1 MSKTSILAETLAEIR
16 EIKEGI
22 EKNANHI
29 LKNTLKEDLEA
40 LVRKGLNEAEED
52 IQSDDIVGDGN
63 PTDQDSEIVNPEEM
77 PSVEPEMDPTME
89 PEMDSTMEPEMGGAE
104 VIDLT
109 DEPFDKVVDTFERM
123 QLTDEI
129 EIVKTP
135 EGGIQINIE
144 PEGATPDMGGEE
156 TPIEEPEM
164 GGDETEDDLS
174 LDMGGEETP
183 IEEPEMGGDETED
196 DDETIKEEN
205 EAVYE
210 IEITEDEHTAEHEEP
225 VAHVGAKT
233 GMSGDAASG
242 HDHEVNENEEVE
254 EGRAKAKD
262 SMRNEVEEGR
272 AKAKDS
278 MRHNTE
284 ELHES
289 LVATRKKL
297 QALVSENKN
306 KTQELENVT
315 ALVEEFKGAEK
326 EYKAA
331 IKNLKGQ
338 LQEVALFTSNL
349 TYAVKLMTENS
360 TTKDEKLDILKR
372 FDSAKTLTESRE
384 VFNSLE
390 SLFKSSKT
398 TVEKTI
404 EERVLETPKA
414 SGAANL
420 NESTAYKNPQ
430 LERMLDIIGKIK

>member
-1 MSKTSILAETLAEIR
+1 MSKTSILAETLAEIQ

-22 EKNANHI
+22 EKNANHV
-29 LKNTLKEDLEA
+29 LRSTLKDDLEA
-40 LVRKGLNEAEED
+40 IVRKGLNEAEED
-52 IQSDDIVGDGN
+52 IQPNDMVGDGD
-63 PTDQDSEIVNPEEM
+63 PTDQGSEIANPEEM
-77 PSVEPEMDPTME
+77 PSDETDIDPTAGVDAGE
-89 PEMDSTMEPEMGGAE
+89 TE

-109 DEPFDKVVDTFERM
+109 QEPFEKVSDEFDRM

-144 PEGATPDMGGEE
+144 PTGAEAGAEE
-156 TPIEEPEM
+156 MPAEEPAPGE
-164 GGDETEDDLS
+164 DEIVAADDL
-174 LDMGGEETP
+174 GAEAGAEEMPADEPTP
-183 IEEPEMGGDETED
+183 GD
-196 DDETIKEEN
+196 DDETMKEN
-205 EAVYE
+205 EVVYE
-210 IEITEDEHTAEHEEP
+210 IEIAE
-225 VAHVGAKT
+225 
-233 GMSGDAASG
+233 DAAIS
-242 HDHEVNENEEVE
+242 ETTEEVKE
-254 EGRAKAKD
+254 EGTEEVKESAEEVKETVEETLAPEKEMEEDVKHVTAKAHMK
-262 SMRNEVEEGR
+262 
-272 AKAKDS
+272 
-278 MRHNTE
+278 HNTD

-297 QALVSENKN
+297 QALMTENKM
-306 KTQELENVT
+306 KSQELENVN
-315 ALVEEFKGAEK
+315 ALVEEFKNAEV
-326 EYKAA
+326 EYKSA

-390 SLFKSSKT
+390 SLFKTSKS

-414 SGAANL
+414 SGASNL

>member
-1 MSKTSILAETLAEIR
+1 MSKTSILAETLAEIQ

-29 LKNTLKEDLEA
+29 LKSTLKEDLEA
-40 LVRKGLNEAEED
+40 IVRKGLNEAEED
-52 IQSDDIVGDGN
+52 IQPDDMVGDGN
-63 PTDQDSEIVNPEEM
+63 PTDQDSQIVNPEEM
-77 PSVEPEMDPTME
+77 PSDETGMDPTME
-89 PEMDSTMEPEMGGAE
+89 PDAGEAE

-144 PEGATPDMGGEE
+144 PEGGATEMGGEE
-156 TPIEEPEM
+156 SPIEEPVA
-164 GGDETEDDLS
+164 GDDVASADELG
-174 LDMGGEETP
+174 LDMGGEESP
-183 IEEPEMGGDETED
+183 IEEPVAGDEMDD
-196 DDETIKEEN
+196 DDETMKEEN
-205 EAVYE
+205 KVVYE
-210 IEITEDEHTAEHEEP
+210 IEIAEEETVTETAEEM
-225 VAHVGAKT
+225 KT
-233 GMSGDAASG
+233 
-242 HDHEVNENEEVE
+242 EEVKETVE
-254 EGRAKAKD
+254 EMAHDSEMKETEMEEDVKHVKAKA
-262 SMRNEVEEGR
+262 SM
-272 AKAKDS
+272 K
-278 MRHNTE
+278 HNTE

-289 LVATRKKL
+289 LIATRKKL
-297 QALVSENKN
+297 QALVTENKN
-306 KTQELENVT
+306 KTQELKNVT
-315 ALVEEFKGAEK
+315 TLVEEFKDVEK

-384 VFNSLE
+384 VYNSLE
-390 SLFKSSKT
+390 TLFTSSKT

>member
-1 MSKTSILAETLAEIR
+1 MSKTSILAETLAEIQ

-22 EKNANHI
+22 EKNANHV
-29 LKNTLKEDLEA
+29 LRSTLKDDLEA
-40 LVRKGLNEAEED
+40 IVRKGLNEAEED
-52 IQSDDIVGDGN
+52 IQPNDMVGDGD
-63 PTDQDSEIVNPEEM
+63 PTDQGSEIANPEEM
-77 PSVEPEMDPTME
+77 PSDETDIDPTAGVDAGE
-89 PEMDSTMEPEMGGAE
+89 TE

-109 DEPFDKVVDTFERM
+109 QEPFEKVSDEFDRM

-144 PEGATPDMGGEE
+144 PTGAEAGAEE
-156 TPIEEPEM
+156 MPAEEPAPGE
-164 GGDETEDDLS
+164 DEIVAADDL
-174 LDMGGEETP
+174 GAEAGAEEMPADEPTP
-183 IEEPEMGGDETED
+183 GD
-196 DDETIKEEN
+196 DDETMKEN
-205 EAVYE
+205 EVVYE
-210 IEITEDEHTAEHEEP
+210 IEIAE
-225 VAHVGAKT
+225 
-233 GMSGDAASG
+233 DAAIS
-242 HDHEVNENEEVE
+242 ETTEEVKETVE
-254 EGRAKAKD
+254 ETLAPEKEMEEDVKHVTAKAHMK
-262 SMRNEVEEGR
+262 
-272 AKAKDS
+272 
-278 MRHNTE
+278 HNTD

-297 QALVSENKN
+297 QALMTENKM
-306 KTQELENVT
+306 KSQELENVN
-315 ALVEEFKGAEK
+315 ALVEEFKNAEV
-326 EYKAA
+326 EYKSA

-390 SLFKSSKT
+390 SLFKTSKN

-414 SGAANL
+414 SGASNL

>member
-1 MSKTSILAETLAEIR
+1 MSKNSILAETLADIK
-16 EIKEGI
+16 EIKESI
-22 EKNANHI
+22 EKNANHV
-29 LKNTLKEDLEA
+29 LKSTLKEDLEA
-40 LVRKGLNEAEED
+40 IVRKGLNEAEED
-52 IQSDDIVGDGN
+52 IQPDDMVGDGS

-77 PSVEPEMDPTME
+77 PTMTPEMDPTME
-89 PEMDSTMEPEMGGAE
+89 PEMGDSE

-144 PEGATPDMGGEE
+144 PEGGVSKMGGEE
-156 TPIEEPEM
+156 LPIGEPAI
-164 GGDETEDDLS
+164 GDDVPSTDELG
-174 LDMGGEETP
+174 LDMGGEEPTG
-183 IEEPEMGGDETED
+183 EEPEIGGEEPTGEEPEIGD
-196 DDETIKEEN
+196 DDETIKEKSEV
-205 EAVYE
+205 VYE
-210 IEITEDEHTAEHEEP
+210 IEIGEEETVTETETKMEGETEMEED
-225 VAHVGAKT
+225 VKHV
-233 GMSGDAASG
+233 
-242 HDHEVNENEEVE
+242 V
-254 EGRAKAKD
+254 AKA
-262 SMRNEVEEGR
+262 SM
-272 AKAKDS
+272 K
-278 MRHNTE
+278 HNTE

-289 LVATRKKL
+289 LIATRKKM
-297 QALVSENKN
+297 QALVTENN
-306 KTQELENVT
+306 KKVKELETVN
-315 ALVEEFKGAEK
+315 ALVEQFKDAEK
-326 EYKAA
+326 EYKSA

-349 TYAVKLMTENS
+349 TYAVKLITENS

-390 SLFKSSKT
+390 SLLKSNKQT
-398 TVEKTI
+398 ATKTI

-414 SGAANL
+414 SGSTNL

>member
-1 MSKTSILAETLAEIR
+1 MSKTSILAETLAEIQ

-22 EKNANHI
+22 EKNANHV
-29 LKNTLKEDLEA
+29 LRSTLKDDLEA
-40 LVRKGLNEAEED
+40 IVRKGLNEAEED
-52 IQSDDIVGDGN
+52 IQPNDMVGNGD
-63 PTDQDSEIVNPEEM
+63 PTDQGSEVVDTEEM
-77 PSVEPEMDPTME
+77 PSDDAGIDPTIGV
-89 PEMDSTMEPEMGGAE
+89 DSEETE

-109 DEPFDKVVDTFERM
+109 NEPFDKVSNEFEHM

-144 PEGATPDMGGEE
+144 PTGAEAGAEE
-156 TPIEEPEM
+156 MPAEEPAPGEDEIVAADNLGAEAGAEEM
-164 GGDETEDDLS
+164 PS
-174 LDMGGEETP
+174 EEMP
-183 IEEPEMGGDETED
+183 AEEPNPE
-196 DDETIKEEN
+196 DDETMKKN
-205 EAVYE
+205 EVVYE
-210 IEITEDEHTAEHEEP
+210 IEIVEPETEEGEKNPETDLPPPPPELIPVLEKHATAE
-225 VAHVGAKT
+225 AHMMQKT
-233 GMSGDAASG
+233 
-242 HDHEVNENEEVE
+242 
-254 EGRAKAKD
+254 K
-262 SMRNEVEEGR
+262 
-272 AKAKDS
+272 
-278 MRHNTE
+278 

-297 QALVSENKN
+297 QTLMTENKI
-306 KTQELENVT
+306 KSQELENVN
-315 ALVEEFKGAEK
+315 ALVEEFKGAEL
-326 EYKAA
+326 EYKSA

-390 SLFKSSKT
+390 SLFKTSKN

-414 SGAANL
+414 SGASNL

>member
-1 MSKTSILAETLAEIR
+1 MSKTSILAETLAEIQ

-22 EKNANHI
+22 EKNANHV
-29 LKNTLKEDLEA
+29 LRSTLKDDLEA
-40 LVRKGLNEAEED
+40 IVRKGLNEAEED
-52 IQSDDIVGDGN
+52 IQPNDMVGDGD
-63 PTDQDSEIVNPEEM
+63 PADQGSEIANPEEM
-77 PSVEPEMDPTME
+77 PSDETDIDPTAGVDAGE
-89 PEMDSTMEPEMGGAE
+89 TE

-109 DEPFDKVVDTFERM
+109 QEPFEKVSDEFDRM

-144 PEGATPDMGGEE
+144 PTGAEAGAEEMPADEPTPGE
-156 TPIEEPEM
+156 
-164 GGDETEDDLS
+164 DEIVAADDLGAEAGAEEMPA
-174 LDMGGEETP
+174 DEPTPGE
-183 IEEPEMGGDETED
+183 
-196 DDETIKEEN
+196 DDETMKEN
-205 EAVYE
+205 EVVYE
-210 IEITEDEHTAEHEEP
+210 IEIAE
-225 VAHVGAKT
+225 
-233 GMSGDAASG
+233 DAAIS
-242 HDHEVNENEEVE
+242 ETTEEVKE
-254 EGRAKAKD
+254 EGTEEVKESTEEVKETVEETLTPEKEMEEDVKHVTAKAHMK
-262 SMRNEVEEGR
+262 
-272 AKAKDS
+272 
-278 MRHNTE
+278 HNTE

-297 QALVSENKN
+297 QALMTENKM
-306 KTQELENVT
+306 KSQELENVNT
-315 ALVEEFKGAEK
+315 LVEEFKNAEV
-326 EYKAA
+326 EYKSA

-390 SLFKSSKT
+390 SLFKTSKN

-414 SGAANL
+414 SGASNL

>member
-1 MSKTSILAETLAEIR
+1 M
-16 EIKEGI
+16 
-22 EKNANHI
+22 
-29 LKNTLKEDLEA
+29 
-40 LVRKGLNEAEED
+40 
-52 IQSDDIVGDGN
+52 VGDGD
-63 PTDQDSEIVNPEEM
+63 PADQGSEIANPEEM
-77 PSVEPEMDPTME
+77 PSDETDIDPTAGVDAGE
-89 PEMDSTMEPEMGGAE
+89 TE

-109 DEPFDKVVDTFERM
+109 QEPFEKVSDEFDRM

-144 PEGATPDMGGEE
+144 PTGAEAGAEEMPADEPTPGE
-156 TPIEEPEM
+156 
-164 GGDETEDDLS
+164 
-174 LDMGGEETP
+174 
-183 IEEPEMGGDETED
+183 
-196 DDETIKEEN
+196 DDETMKEN
-205 EAVYE
+205 EVVYE
-210 IEITEDEHTAEHEEP
+210 IEIAE
-225 VAHVGAKT
+225 
-233 GMSGDAASG
+233 DAAIS
-242 HDHEVNENEEVE
+242 ETTEEVKE
-254 EGRAKAKD
+254 EGTEEVKETTEEVKETVEETLTPEKEMEEDVKHVTAKAHMK
-262 SMRNEVEEGR
+262 
-272 AKAKDS
+272 
-278 MRHNTE
+278 HNTE

-297 QALVSENKN
+297 QALMTENKI
-306 KTQELENVT
+306 KSQELDNVNT
-315 ALVEEFKGAEK
+315 LVEEFKNAEV
-326 EYKAA
+326 EYKSA

-390 SLFKSSKT
+390 SLFKTSKN

-414 SGAANL
+414 SGASNL

>member
-1 MSKTSILAETLAEIR
+1 MSKTSILAETLAEIQ

-22 EKNANHI
+22 EKNANHV
-29 LKNTLKEDLEA
+29 LRSTLKEDLEA
-40 LVRKGLNEAEED
+40 IVRKGLNEAEED
-52 IQSDDIVGDGN
+52 IQPDDMVGDGN
-63 PTDQDSEIVNPEEM
+63 PTDQDSVVVNPEEM
-77 PSVEPEMDPTME
+77 PSDETGIDPTSGIE
-89 PEMDSTMEPEMGGAE
+89 PGEPE

-144 PEGATPDMGGEE
+144 PEGGAAIGGEEPTIDEPMMGGDDQVIGADETGIEMGGEE
-156 TPIEEPEM
+156 PTINEPGSEEDEM
-164 GGDETEDDLS
+164 GGE
-174 LDMGGEETP
+174 
-183 IEEPEMGGDETED
+183 

-205 EAVYE
+205 EVVYE
-210 IEITEDEHTAEHEEP
+210 IEIAEEAPVTETAE
-225 VAHVGAKT
+225 
-233 GMSGDAASG
+233 
-242 HDHEVNENEEVE
+242 EEVKETVE
-254 EGRAKAKD
+254 ETAEGTETQEESNEMEEDVKHVTAKAHMK
-262 SMRNEVEEGR
+262 
-272 AKAKDS
+272 
-278 MRHNTE
+278 HNTE

-297 QALVSENKN
+297 QALVAENKI
-306 KTQELENVT
+306 KTQELEKVT
-315 ALVEEFKGAEK
+315 ALVEEFKSVESD
-326 EYKAA
+326 YKSA

-372 FDSAKTLTESRE
+372 FDSAKTLSESRE
-384 VFNSLE
+384 VYNSLE
-390 SLFKSSKT
+390 TLFTSSKN

>member
-1 MSKTSILAETLAEIR
+1 
-16 EIKEGI
+16 
-22 EKNANHI
+22 
-29 LKNTLKEDLEA
+29 
-40 LVRKGLNEAEED
+40 
-52 IQSDDIVGDGN
+52 
-63 PTDQDSEIVNPEEM
+63 M
-77 PSVEPEMDPTME
+77 PSDELGMDPTME
-89 PEMDSTMEPEMGGAE
+89 PGASDAE

-144 PEGATPDMGGEE
+144 PEGGAPEMGGEE
-156 TPIEEPEM
+156 SPIEEPVA
-164 GGDETEDDLS
+164 GDDVVSADELG

-183 IEEPEMGGDETED
+183 IEEPEMGGEEMGD
-196 DDETIKEEN
+196 DDETMKEEN
-205 EAVYE
+205 KIVYE
-210 IEITEDEHTAEHEEP
+210 IEIADEETVTETAEEIKEE
-225 VAHVGAKT
+225 KT
-233 GMSGDAASG
+233 
-242 HDHEVNENEEVE
+242 EEVKETVKETAENPEMKETEME
-254 EGRAKAKD
+254 EDVKHVVAKA
-262 SMRNEVEEGR
+262 
-272 AKAKDS
+272 S

-289 LVATRKKL
+289 LIATRKKM
-297 QALVSENKN
+297 QALVTENKN
-306 KTQELENVT
+306 KTQELKNVT
-315 ALVEEFKGAEK
+315 TLVEEFKDVEK

-384 VFNSLE
+384 VYNSLE
-390 SLFKSSKT
+390 TLFTSSKT
-398 TVEKTI
+398 TVKKTI

-414 SGAANL
+414 SGATNL

>member
-1 MSKTSILAETLAEIR
+1 MSKTSILAETLAEIQ

-22 EKNANHI
+22 EKNANHV
-29 LKNTLKEDLEA
+29 LRSTLKDDLEA
-40 LVRKGLNEAEED
+40 IVRKGLNEAEED
-52 IQSDDIVGDGN
+52 IQPNDMVGDGD
-63 PTDQDSEIVNPEEM
+63 PTDQGSEIANPEEM
-77 PSVEPEMDPTME
+77 PSDETDIDPTAGVDAGE
-89 PEMDSTMEPEMGGAE
+89 TE

-109 DEPFDKVVDTFERM
+109 QEPFEKVSDEFDRM

-144 PEGATPDMGGEE
+144 PTGAEAGAEE
-156 TPIEEPEM
+156 MPAEEPAPGE
-164 GGDETEDDLS
+164 DEIVAADDL
-174 LDMGGEETP
+174 GAEAGAEEMPADEPTP
-183 IEEPEMGGDETED
+183 GD
-196 DDETIKEEN
+196 DDETMKEN
-205 EAVYE
+205 EVVYE
-210 IEITEDEHTAEHEEP
+210 IEIAE
-225 VAHVGAKT
+225 
-233 GMSGDAASG
+233 DAAIS
-242 HDHEVNENEEVE
+242 ETTEEVKESAE
-254 EGRAKAKD
+254 EVKETVEETLAPEKEMEEDVKHVTAKAHMK
-262 SMRNEVEEGR
+262 
-272 AKAKDS
+272 
-278 MRHNTE
+278 HNTD

-297 QALVSENKN
+297 QALMTENKM
-306 KTQELENVT
+306 KSQELENVN
-315 ALVEEFKGAEK
+315 ALVEEFKNAEV
-326 EYKAA
+326 EYKSA

-390 SLFKSSKT
+390 SLFKTSKS

-414 SGAANL
+414 SGASNL

>member
-1 MSKTSILAETLAEIR
+1 MSKTSILAETLAEIQ

-22 EKNANHI
+22 EKNANHV
-29 LKNTLKEDLEA
+29 LRSTLKEDLEA
-40 LVRKGLNEAEED
+40 IVRKGLNEAEED
-52 IQSDDIVGDGN
+52 IQPDDMVGDSE
-63 PTDQDSEIVNPEEM
+63 PTGQDSEVVNPEEM
-77 PSVEPEMDPTME
+77 PSDETGMDPTMGVE
-89 PEMDSTMEPEMGGAE
+89 PGEPE

-144 PEGATPDMGGEE
+144 PEGGAEMSGEEPVIDEPMMGADDDAVISADETGIEMGGEE
-156 TPIEEPEM
+156 PSGEEPGSEE
-164 GGDETEDDLS
+164 DEL
-174 LDMGGEETP
+174 GGE
-183 IEEPEMGGDETED
+183 

-205 EAVYE
+205 EVVYE
-210 IEITEDEHTAEHEEP
+210 IEIAEEAPVTETTE
-225 VAHVGAKT
+225 
-233 GMSGDAASG
+233 
-242 HDHEVNENEEVE
+242 EEVKETVE
-254 EGRAKAKD
+254 ETQNAPEAHMKNKEMEEDVKHVVAKAHMK
-262 SMRNEVEEGR
+262 
-272 AKAKDS
+272 
-278 MRHNTE
+278 HNTE

-297 QALVSENKN
+297 QTLVAENKI
-306 KTQELENVT
+306 KTQELEKVN
-315 ALVEEFKGAEK
+315 ALVEEFKSAEND
-326 EYKAA
+326 YKSA

-372 FDSAKTLTESRE
+372 FDSAKTLSESRE
-384 VFNSLE
+384 VYNSLE
-390 SLFKSSKT
+390 TLFNSSKN

>member
-1 MSKTSILAETLAEIR
+1 MSKTSILAETLAEIQ

-22 EKNANHI
+22 EKNANHV
-29 LKNTLKEDLEA
+29 LRSTLKDDLEA
-40 LVRKGLNEAEED
+40 IVRKGLNEAEED
-52 IQSDDIVGDGN
+52 IQPNDMVGDGD
-63 PTDQDSEIVNPEEM
+63 PADQGSEIANPEEM
-77 PSVEPEMDPTME
+77 PSDETDIDPTAGVDAGE
-89 PEMDSTMEPEMGGAE
+89 TE

-109 DEPFDKVVDTFERM
+109 QEPFEKVSDEFDRM

-144 PEGATPDMGGEE
+144 PTGAEAGAEEMPADEPTPGE
-156 TPIEEPEM
+156 
-164 GGDETEDDLS
+164 
-174 LDMGGEETP
+174 
-183 IEEPEMGGDETED
+183 
-196 DDETIKEEN
+196 DDETMKEN
-205 EAVYE
+205 EVVYE
-210 IEITEDEHTAEHEEP
+210 IEIAE
-225 VAHVGAKT
+225 
-233 GMSGDAASG
+233 DAAIS
-242 HDHEVNENEEVE
+242 ETTEEVKE
-254 EGRAKAKD
+254 EGTEEVKESTEEVKETVEETLTPEKEMEEDVKHVTAKAHMK
-262 SMRNEVEEGR
+262 
-272 AKAKDS
+272 
-278 MRHNTE
+278 HNTE

-297 QALVSENKN
+297 QALMTENKI
-306 KTQELENVT
+306 KSQELDNVNT
-315 ALVEEFKGAEK
+315 LVEEFKNAEV
-326 EYKAA
+326 EYKSA

-390 SLFKSSKT
+390 SLFKTSKN

-414 SGAANL
+414 SGASNL

>member
-1 MSKTSILAETLAEIR
+1 MSKTSILAETLAEIQ

-29 LKNTLKEDLEA
+29 LKSTLKEDLEA
-40 LVRKGLNEAEED
+40 IVRKGLNEAEED
-52 IQSDDIVGDGN
+52 IQPDDMVGDGN
-63 PTDQDSEIVNPEEM
+63 PTDQDSQIVNPEEM
-77 PSVEPEMDPTME
+77 PSDETGMDPTME
-89 PEMDSTMEPEMGGAE
+89 PDAGEAE

-144 PEGATPDMGGEE
+144 PEGGATEMGGEE
-156 TPIEEPEM
+156 SPIEEPVA
-164 GGDETEDDLS
+164 GDDVASADELG
-174 LDMGGEETP
+174 LDMGGEESP
-183 IEEPEMGGDETED
+183 IEEPVAGDEMGD
-196 DDETIKEEN
+196 DDETMKEEN
-205 EAVYE
+205 KVVYE
-210 IEITEDEHTAEHEEP
+210 IEIAEEETVTETAEEM
-225 VAHVGAKT
+225 KT
-233 GMSGDAASG
+233 
-242 HDHEVNENEEVE
+242 EEVKETVE
-254 EGRAKAKD
+254 EMAHDSEMKETEMEEDVKHVKAKA
-262 SMRNEVEEGR
+262 SM
-272 AKAKDS
+272 K
-278 MRHNTE
+278 HNTE

-289 LVATRKKL
+289 LIATRKKL
-297 QALVSENKN
+297 QALVTENKN
-306 KTQELENVT
+306 KTQELKNVT
-315 ALVEEFKGAEK
+315 TLVEEFKDVEK

-384 VFNSLE
+384 VYNSLE
-390 SLFKSSKT
+390 TLFTSSKT

>member
-1 MSKTSILAETLAEIR
+1 MSKTSILAETLAEIQ

-29 LKNTLKEDLEA
+29 LKSTLKEDLEA
-40 LVRKGLNEAEED
+40 IVRKGLNEAEED
-52 IQSDDIVGDGN
+52 IQPDDMVGDGN
-63 PTDQDSEIVNPEEM
+63 PTDQDSQIVNPEEM
-77 PSVEPEMDPTME
+77 PSDETGMDPTME
-89 PEMDSTMEPEMGGAE
+89 PGAGDAE

-144 PEGATPDMGGEE
+144 PESGAEMGGEE
-156 TPIEEPEM
+156 SPVEEPVT
-164 GGDETEDDLS
+164 GDDVASADELG
-174 LDMGGEETP
+174 LDMGGEESP
-183 IEEPEMGGDETED
+183 VEEPVVGGEMDD
-196 DDETIKEEN
+196 DDETMKEEN
-205 EAVYE
+205 KVVYE
-210 IEITEDEHTAEHEEP
+210 IEIAEEETVTETTEEI
-225 VAHVGAKT
+225 KEKET
-233 GMSGDAASG
+233 
-242 HDHEVNENEEVE
+242 EEVKETVE
-254 EGRAKAKD
+254 EMAHDSEMKETEMEEDVKHVKAKA
-262 SMRNEVEEGR
+262 SM
-272 AKAKDS
+272 K
-278 MRHNTE
+278 HNAE

-289 LVATRKKL
+289 LIATRKKL
-297 QALVSENKN
+297 QALVTENKN
-306 KTQELENVT
+306 KTQELANVT
-315 ALVEEFKGAEK
+315 TLVEEFKEAEK
-326 EYKAA
+326 EYKSA

-384 VFNSLE
+384 VYNSLE
-390 SLFKSSKT
+390 SLFTSSKT